1 MSDWLDLIFDV
12 LELLDGGSSHRRK
25 RVFSP
30 GFLIFAACV
39 AFVELLLLNAWY
51 APGT

>member
-1 MSDWLDLIFDV
+1 MSELLDLIAGILNLPDAA
-12 LELLDGGSSHRRK
+12 SHRRK

-39 AFVELLLLNAWY
+39 AVVELLLLNAWY
-51 APGT
+51 A

>member
-1 MSDWLDLIFDV
+1 MNDLLDLIAGI
-12 LELLDGGSSHRRK
+12 LNLPDGSNHRRK

-30 GFLIFAACV
+30 GFLIFAAGV

-51 APGT
+51 TAGA

>member
-1 MSDWLDLIFDV
+1 MSDLIDLIVGVLDL
-12 LELLDGGSSHRRK
+12 LGGGANHRRK

-30 GFLIFAACV
+30 GFLMFAACV

-51 APGT
+51 APGA

>member
-1 MSDWLDLIFDV
+1 MSELLDLIAGI
-12 LELLDGGSSHRRK
+12 LNLPDGSNHRRK

-39 AFVELLLLNAWY
+39 AFVELVLLNAWY
-51 APGT
+51 GSGA

>member
-1 MSDWLDLIFDV
+1 MNEILDLIAGI
-12 LELLDGGSSHRRK
+12 LELSGGSTPRRK

-30 GFLIFAACV
+30 GFLMFAACV
-39 AFVELLLLNAWY
+39 ALVELLLLNAWY